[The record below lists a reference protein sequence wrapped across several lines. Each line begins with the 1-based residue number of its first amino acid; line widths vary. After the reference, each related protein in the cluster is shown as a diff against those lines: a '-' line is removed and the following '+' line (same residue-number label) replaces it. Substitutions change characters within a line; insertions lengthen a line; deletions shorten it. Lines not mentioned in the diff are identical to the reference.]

1 MHIHNKLYGHIYNI
15 CIYTDIYIWTQYI
28 SCIGIYIYK
37 YIYRERELIGIYIQL
52 IDIHTH
58 IHKHIC
64 HYFFKIS
71 SNDLSTQQGCL
82 DTQLSILCA
91 D

>member
-58 IHKHIC
+58 IHTFVIIFSKFPRMIC
-64 HYFFKIS
+64 P
-71 SNDLSTQQGCL
+71 LSKVV
-82 DTQLSILCA
+82 
-91 D
+91 